1 MIDKAK
7 IEKAIR
13 DFDERVRAMDKA
25 WDKLEEAVGA
35 TPESPLFE
43 AAVGLIDGY
52 VAALDA
58 AYGIGEWLDW
68 WWLECRFMRHPMECE
83 VGGKKFTVAT
93 IDDLVRVVLEDIAE

>member
-1 MIDKAK
+1 MDKAK

-13 DFDERVRAMDKA
+13 DFDERVRAMDRA
-25 WDKLEEAVGA
+25 WDKLKEAVGA

-43 AAVGLIDGY
+43 ATAGLADGY

-58 AYGIGEWLDW
+58 AYAIGEWLDW
-68 WWLECRFMRHPMECE
+68 WCLECQLGLNPMECE

-93 IDDLVRVVLEDIAE
+93 VDDLVRVVLADIAE